1 MMARERSMSEWRSPV
16 LRAVRQTTR
25 RFAYPEGLRTRCAR
39 VALAALLVV
48 PLCACPQLGGDAG
61 SKSDPAAS
69 GTAATPP
76 ADMAAKVLVTT
87 LATVPERTIAH
98 TNGFACRFFLWS
110 GDGNYA
116 NKFEGALH
124 ILRSQ
129 AAKQGAD
136 AVVNLKVSAIPFG
149 KQESS
154 SGSVVNLC
162 GDEVKFR

>member
-1 MMARERSMSEWRSPV
+1 MARERSMFVRRSLV
-16 LRAVRQTTR
+16 LRAVRQKTCAAG
-25 RFAYPEGLRTRCAR
+25 FRTRCAR
-39 VALAALLVV
+39 VVLAALLIV
-48 PLCACPQLGGDAG
+48 PLCACSQLGGQAA

-76 ADMAAKVLVTT
+76 ADAAAKVLVTT
-87 LATVPERTIAH
+87 LATVPGHTIAA
-98 TNGFACRFFLWS
+98 TDGFACRFFLWN

-116 NKFEGALH
+116 SKFEGALH

-136 AVVNLKVSAIPFG
+136 AVVNLNVSAIPFA